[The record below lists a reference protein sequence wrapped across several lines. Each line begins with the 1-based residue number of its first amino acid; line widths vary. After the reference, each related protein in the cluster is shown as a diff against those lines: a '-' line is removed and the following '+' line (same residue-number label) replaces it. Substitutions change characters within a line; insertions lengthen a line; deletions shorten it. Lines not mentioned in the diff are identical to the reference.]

1 MAKNIIIFR
10 ESTEDVS
17 NTLFGFKIV
26 ESKLLEKYISLINK
40 LSNKNYEFDF
50 GYGSILYDI
59 EKFEF
64 MKLSST
70 DVKYLEKLFDIN
82 CDCNDSSIV
91 GVFPDVFSDAYESGL
106 IDDFEDDEEEF

>member
-40 LSNKNYEFDF
+40 LSNKNAEFDF
-50 GYGSILYDI
+50 GYGVTSYDI
-59 EKFEF
+59 EKFEV
-64 MKLSST
+64 MKLSSV
-70 DVKYLEKLFDIN
+70 DVKYLEKLFDIDGDN
-82 CDCNDSSIV
+82 LESSSV
-91 GVFPDVFSDAYESGL
+91 GIFPDVFNDAYEIGL
-106 IDDFEDDEEEF
+106 IDDLDDDEEDF